1 MTDITDQ
8 FYYGVIL
15 GVLLIF
21 FFWAYST
28 INYARLLVTK
38 SENKTAIMIAG
49 KFYYIVPAIEYNRN
63 IRGNNWTE
71 IDD

>member
-1 MTDITDQ
+1 MTDQ
-8 FYYGVIL
+8 FYYGGIL

-28 INYARLLVTK
+28 IIYARLLVTK

-63 IRGNNWTE
+63 IRGKNGAE

>member
-1 MTDITDQ
+1 MTGIADQ
-8 FYYGVIL
+8 FYYGITF
-15 GVLLIF
+15 GVVLIF

-63 IRGNNWTE
+63 IRGNNGAK
-71 IDD
+71 IDE